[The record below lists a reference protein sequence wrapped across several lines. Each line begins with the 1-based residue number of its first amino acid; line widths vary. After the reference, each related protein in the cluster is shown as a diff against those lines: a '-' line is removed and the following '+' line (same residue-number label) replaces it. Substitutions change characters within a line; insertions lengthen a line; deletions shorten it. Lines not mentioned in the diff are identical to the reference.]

1 MRRIATLRA
10 AAICSCVI
18 LQRVRAEGEENG
30 TETTTHSSS
39 IPCGIWLAPSTIP
52 GAGLGMFAGRDFDE
66 GEDLQEVGDVVIPV
80 VDMVEHQASDDD
92 YTFLFDEYTW

>member
-1 MRRIATLRA
+1 
-10 AAICSCVI
+10 
-18 LQRVRAEGEENG
+18 
-30 TETTTHSSS
+30 
-39 IPCGIWLAPSTIP
+39 
-52 GAGLGMFAGRDFDE
+52 MFAGRDFDE